1 LSASNH
7 ASLPLF
13 LLRFGRTQGV
23 DLPVCDTAATVRPD
37 DEALLLQVQSGDRG
51 ALELLFLLRYSRSV
65 LSVGCRILRDRA
77 EAEDLVHDVF
87 LLCSTSARSLIPPRA
102 RRGPGLP
109 GWLTTGHWDRRKYLV
124 RRYFYDA
131 GDGEEF
137 IPGVEDLWQEN
148 GPESV
153 EFCYWQSYLQ
163 RALATLTDDQRK
175 TLELHFFQ
183 GLTINEISELTGQSA
198 VNVRHHYYRGLE
210 RLRSQMF
217 PITEYERALSRLR
230 SPSHLFAENI
240 WLRKR
245 SSPR

>member
-1 LSASNH
+1 MSASNH

-51 ALELLFLLRYSRSV
+51 ALELLFLRYSRSV
-65 LSVGCRILRDRA
+65 LSVGRRILRDRA

-87 LLCSTSARSLIPPRA
+87 LFVLDKCALFNPAKGSARAWLARVAYHRA
-102 RRGPGLP
+102 L
-109 GWLTTGHWDRRKYLV
+109 DRRKYLV

-217 PITEYERALSRLR
+217 SANKLTGRA
-230 SPSHLFAENI
+230 
-240 WLRKR
+240 
-245 SSPR
+245 

>member
-1 LSASNH
+1 MSASNH

-51 ALELLFLLRYSRSV
+51 ALELLFLRYSRSV
-65 LSVGCRILRDRA
+65 LSVGRRILRDRA

-87 LLCSTSARSLIPPRA
+87 LFVLDKCALFNPAKGSARAWLARVAYHRA
-102 RRGPGLP
+102 L
-109 GWLTTGHWDRRKYLV
+109 DRRKYLV

-217 PITEYERALSRLR
+217 WANKLTGRA
-230 SPSHLFAENI
+230 
-240 WLRKR
+240 
-245 SSPR
+245 

>member
-1 LSASNH
+1 MSASNH

-23 DLPVCDTAATVRPD
+23 DLPVCDTAATARPD

-51 ALELLFLLRYSRSV
+51 ALELLFLRYSRSV
-65 LSVGCRILRDRA
+65 LSVGRRILRDRA

-87 LLCSTSARSLIPPRA
+87 LFVLDKCALFNPAKGSARAWLARVAYHRA
-102 RRGPGLP
+102 L
-109 GWLTTGHWDRRKYLV
+109 DRRKYLV

-137 IPGVEDLWQEN
+137 IPDVEDLWQEN

-217 PITEYERALSRLR
+217 SANKLTGRA
-230 SPSHLFAENI
+230 
-240 WLRKR
+240 
-245 SSPR
+245 

>member
-13 LLRFGRTQGV
+13 LLRFGRTQGLG
-23 DLPVCDTAATVRPD
+23 LPVCESAATARPD

-51 ALELLFLLRYSRSV
+51 ALELLFLRYSRSV
-65 LSVGCRILRDRA
+65 LSVGRRILRDRA

-87 LLCSTSARSLIPPRA
+87 LFVLDKCALFNPAKGSARAWLARVAYHRA
-102 RRGPGLP
+102 L
-109 GWLTTGHWDRRKYLV
+109 DRRKYLV

-217 PITEYERALSRLR
+217 SANKLTGRA
-230 SPSHLFAENI
+230 
-240 WLRKR
+240 
-245 SSPR
+245 

>member
-23 DLPVCDTAATVRPD
+23 DLPVCDTAATARPD

-51 ALELLFLLRYSRSV
+51 ALELLFLRYSRSV
-65 LSVGCRILRDRA
+65 LSVGRRILRDRA

-87 LLCSTSARSLIPPRA
+87 LFVLDKCALFNPAKGSARAWLARVAYHRA
-102 RRGPGLP
+102 L
-109 GWLTTGHWDRRKYLV
+109 DRRKYLV

-217 PITEYERALSRLR
+217 SANKLTGRA
-230 SPSHLFAENI
+230 
-240 WLRKR
+240 
-245 SSPR
+245 